1 MARKYK
7 KKRSGNKTAKI
18 ILFAVEA
25 VILVGLLTALHY
37 LRDVGK
43 PENGGL
49 VKAEF
54 KDEDI
59 KMNNEQVK
67 DNAEVAQQ
75 LKGYRNI
82 ALFGVDSTAG
92 ALTKNTRSDSI
103 IIASV
108 NMDTGEVKLVSV
120 YRDTFLKIEEDEID
134 EDTGKVKEGRYKKCN
149 SAYMYG
155 GAKQAMEML
164 NLNLDLNITDFVTV
178 GFAGLKEAVDALG
191 GVWID
196 IDPKAIVHMNNYQ
209 FTMAESLDCEYT
221 PITESGYQLLDGL
234 QAVAYCRVRYGGGDD
249 FRRAERQRE
258 VIQALVEQ
266 AKKAKLQDLIDAVN
280 AVASSKSVYM
290 SFDVSEI
297 LELVPLIADYQIVD
311 ESGFPFTTYRGTA
324 TLGTEGSC
332 VLTLD
337 LEKNVQELH
346 KFLFGTENYQVSDVV
361 AAYSQVIRDKVA
373 KYEPNMKYPE

>member
-25 VILVGLLTALHY
+25 VILVGLLVVLY
-37 LRDVGK
+37 KLRDIGK
-43 PENGGL
+43 PENGG
-49 VKAEF
+49 VVRAEF
-54 KDEDI
+54 NDEDI
-59 KMNNEQVK
+59 KMNDEQVK
-67 DNAEVAQQ
+67 DNAEVVQQ

-120 YRDTFLKIEEDEID
+120 YRDTFLNIDGDE
-134 EDTGKVKEGRYKKCN
+134 KYKKCN

-164 NLNLDLNITDFVTV
+164 NTNLDLNITDFVTV

-196 IDPKAIVHMNNYQ
+196 IDQKAIVHMNNYQ

-266 AKKAKLQDLIDAVN
+266 AKKAKLQDLVDAVN

-332 VLTLD
+332 VLALD

-373 KYEPNMKYPE
+373 KYEPDMKYPE